1 MQEHVQLDQKQ
12 INEDLLKD
20 VLTVPKWWLPAVLF
34 LGMVVLTGLG
44 SFAFM
49 VYHGLGVTGLNRPVM
64 WGFFIANFVFWIGI
78 SHAGIMIS
86 AILRLTQAEW
96 RRPITRAAEVMTVF
110 SLIAALH
117 TPQFHVGR
125 PWRVAYRIFPYDFD
139 RNIWPNI
146 RSPFVWDPSA
156 VGTYLIAS
164 TLFVFICLLPDI
176 AILRDRA
183 KNIFVK
189 RIYSFMCLGFRGT
202 PRQWKLQIIAGILL
216 SALVLP
222 VFVSVHSIVSWDF
235 AVLIGVEGWHST
247 IFAPYFIIGAIH
259 SGVSAVAML
268 MALAV
273 WIYGL
278 QNYIKPDHFDAIGR
292 LLIIVATTWFFF
304 FFLEW
309 VYALYTL
316 DSPEIALREL
326 QAFEWPY
333 GPLFALFVILSFV
346 IPVPMWMI
354 KKFRRSPMIMFWTTV
369 MVNVGMWLERFLILI
384 PGLVRRTHMT
394 FDWGT
399 YHPSLIE
406 ILIVIETFAFVALG
420 MLVFAK
426 VLPLIPLFDIKEG
439 MVFRHL
445 IKVGR
450 KTVPASIREGLPH
463 HYYEEKHEEKH

>member
-1 MQEHVQLDQKQ
+1 MQEHEQLSQKQ
-12 INEDLLKD
+12 INDDLTRD
-20 VLTVPKWWLPAVLF
+20 IFVTPKWWLPAVTF
-34 LGMVVLTGLG
+34 LSILVVTGLAA
-44 SFAFM
+44 FAFM
-49 VYHGLGVTGLNRPVM
+49 VYHGVGVTGLNRPVF

-96 RRPITRAAEVMTVF
+96 RRPITRAAEVMTIF
-110 SLIAALH
+110 SLVAALH
-117 TPQFHVGR
+117 TPLFHVGR
-125 PWRVAYRIFPYDFD
+125 PWRVLYWIFPYDFD
-139 RNIWPNI
+139 RGIWPNI

-164 TLFVFICLLPDI
+164 TLFVFVCLLPDI

-183 KNIFVK
+183 KASFVK
-189 RIYSFMCLGFRGT
+189 KIYAGLCLGFRGT
-202 PRQWKLQIIAGILL
+202 PRQWRLQTLAGILL

-235 AVLIGVEGWHST
+235 AVLIAVEGWHST

-268 MALAV
+268 MALCV
-273 WIYGL
+273 WLYKL
-278 QNYIKPDHFDAIGR
+278 DRYIKPDHFDAIAR

-316 DSPEIALREL
+316 ASPEIALREL

-346 IPVPMWMI
+346 IPVPVWMF
-354 KKFRRSPMIMFWTTV
+354 KRCRRSALIMFFTTIL
-369 MVNVGMWLERFLILI
+369 VNIGMWLERFLIVI
-384 PGLVRRTHMT
+384 PGLVRRSHMT

-406 ILIVIETFAFVALG
+406 ILIVVETFAFVALG

-426 VLPLIPLFDIKEG
+426 VLPLIPLFDVKEG
-439 MVFRHL
+439 VIFRHV

-450 KTVPASIREGLPH
+450 KTIPATIREGLPH
-463 HYYEEKHEEKH
+463 HYYDKNH